1 MNENYA
7 LMMQHMLRISENQA
21 QVLKELAELKLEI
34 EYLKSKSLKRKKV
47 YHMEI
52 LKKPV

>member
-1 MNENYA
+1 MNENYTQ
-7 LMMQHMLRISENQA
+7 MMQHMLRISENQA
-21 QVLKELAELKLEI
+21 QVLKELEELKLEI
-34 EYLKSKSLKRKKV
+34 EHLKSKRLKRKKV